1 MLRHNKTHSINVY
14 FNSLNRKVDKQF
26 MNLFF
31 ILLTLLKTLFFILIK
46 AINFVY
52 YKYNLFYLK
61 NIY

>member
-31 ILLTLLKTLFFILIK
+31 ILLKTLFFILIK